1 MFIIKFFDYVAH
13 VLLKMGSEPS
23 KTAQN
28 GSKRGQKGHRRKKW
42 FSPAESPIT

>member
-1 MFIIKFFDYVAH
+1 MFIIKFFRYVEH
-13 VLLKMGSEPS
+13 VLLKMGPEPS
-23 KTAQN
+23 KMVKK